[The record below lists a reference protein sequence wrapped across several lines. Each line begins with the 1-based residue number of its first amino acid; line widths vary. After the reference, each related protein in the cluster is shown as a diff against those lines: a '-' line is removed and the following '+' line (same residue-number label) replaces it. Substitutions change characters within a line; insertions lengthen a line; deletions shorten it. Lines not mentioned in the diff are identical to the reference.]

1 MSVGQYCN
9 RDVVIVTEGTSIREA
24 ADLMRT
30 HSVGTLVVVKEE
42 SRGRVPVGLL
52 TDRDIVV
59 ELLAEGVDLESVCVG
74 DVMSY
79 ELLAVPE
86 QADLLETVKQMRS
99 KGVRRVPVVGQDG
112 TLAGILALDDLIEV
126 LSEVLVDVSRL
137 IAREQHREREKVR

>member
-9 RDVVIVTEGTSIREA
+9 RDVVIVTEDTSIREA

-42 SRGRVPVGLL
+42 NRGRVPVGLL

-99 KGVRRVPVVGQDG
+99 KGVRRVPVVDQDG
-112 TLAGILALDDLIEV
+112 TLTGILALDDLIEV

>member
-9 RDVVIVTEGTSIREA
+9 RDVVIVTEDTSIREA

-42 SRGRVPVGLL
+42 DRGRVPVGLL

-99 KGVRRVPVVGQDG
+99 KGVRRVPVVDQDG
-112 TLAGILALDDLIEV
+112 TLTGILALDDLIEV